1 MIYSYEL
8 EKQLLAALIK
18 KPENYFE
25 ISAFIN
31 EKDFYSEDNSLNK
44 TIFTIV
50 RQALEAHEEI
60 DDVIIAQRV
69 QNLGISFDDVVNV
82 AEYVKSLG
90 MRKVAD
96 GSLIKTAR
104 ELKKYTIRREIY
116 ESSQNI
122 AKKMKTLPAESSY
135 SEIISVADKEYNSRI
150 NQYEVGNDSPE
161 NIYDEMENVIEER
174 GANPVTEFGMM
185 GPHKKINDIYGSL
198 LRPGNITVIVARSG
212 VGKMNPLYTKVLTP
226 TGFVEMRHIHIGSK
240 VICPNGETSTVTRV
254 FDHKDKEIYRIYLK
268 DGRYADCGLEHLW
281 KIFGRDKKGV
291 YNWQIVDTQEI
302 INHLNCSTKRV
313 YLPLVEELLKEDK
326 EFDIHP
332 YCIGAFIGDGCL
344 SKAPIMESADIEIID
359 KMQKILECEISSTKP
374 TNSKSKGY
382 RFMKKN
388 SNENTIT
395 TSLRKLNLIGKRA
408 YEKFIPEIYFSGSF
422 NQRIELLRGLM
433 DTDGTLSKSK
443 GRNGKSEK
451 YGNLSYS
458 TSSEK
463 LAKDIQRLVWSI
475 GGIATVR
482 TKNTFYKKN
491 GEKVHCRLSYRIS
504 IRFRNPNHLFFVAR
518 KKNKAPNSHQY
529 QHSDLK
535 IQVVKVEKLPNK
547 EDCRCIEIDN
557 SEHLYV
563 IDDYIVTHNTQFCM
577 DYSTK
582 VSLQYN
588 VPVLHFDNGEMSKEE
603 LIMRQCSALS
613 GVPMHLIESGQW
625 LRAGKEV
632 VEKVRSVWSKVK
644 KLQFYYYNV
653 GGLDVD
659 SMINTLKRFYYSKV
673 GRGNRMIFSFD
684 YIKTTSDSGGGNKTE
699 WQMVGEMVDKFKRC
713 VQKEILYDGLPIIP
727 MITSVQSN
735 RSGITNNR
743 NSQNVVDD
751 ESIVSLSDRIT
762 QFCSHMFIL
771 RNKTTD
777 EVLNEG
783 VRFGTHKLI
792 DVKSRHLGKDI
803 AGAVEPVRVG
813 DTLRKNFINLEFKN
827 FRITE
832 KGDLRDIVEFNN
844 IGEGAEQNGRN
855 TAPDFDE
862 L

>member
-1 MIYSYEL
+1 MISEYRNSSMIYSYEL

-96 GSLIKTAR
+96 GSLIKTAK
-104 ELKKYTIRREIY
+104 ELKKYTIRREIF

-161 NIYDEMENVIEER
+161 NIYDEMESMIEDR

-185 GPHKKINDIYGSL
+185 GPHERINSIYGSL

-212 VGKMNPLYTKVLTP
+212 VGK
-226 TGFVEMRHIHIGSK
+226 
-240 VICPNGETSTVTRV
+240 
-254 FDHKDKEIYRIYLK
+254 
-268 DGRYADCGLEHLW
+268 
-281 KIFGRDKKGV
+281 
-291 YNWQIVDTQEI
+291 
-302 INHLNCSTKRV
+302 
-313 YLPLVEELLKEDK
+313 
-326 EFDIHP
+326 
-332 YCIGAFIGDGCL
+332 
-344 SKAPIMESADIEIID
+344 
-359 KMQKILECEISSTKP
+359 
-374 TNSKSKGY
+374 
-382 RFMKKN
+382 
-388 SNENTIT
+388 
-395 TSLRKLNLIGKRA
+395 
-408 YEKFIPEIYFSGSF
+408 
-422 NQRIELLRGLM
+422 
-433 DTDGTLSKSK
+433 
-443 GRNGKSEK
+443 
-451 YGNLSYS
+451 
-458 TSSEK
+458 
-463 LAKDIQRLVWSI
+463 
-475 GGIATVR
+475 
-482 TKNTFYKKN
+482 
-491 GEKVHCRLSYRIS
+491 
-504 IRFRNPNHLFFVAR
+504 
-518 KKNKAPNSHQY
+518 
-529 QHSDLK
+529 
-535 IQVVKVEKLPNK
+535 
-547 EDCRCIEIDN
+547 
-557 SEHLYV
+557 
-563 IDDYIVTHNTQFCM
+563 TQFCM

-582 VSLQYN
+582 VSLAYN

-625 LRAGKEV
+625 LRAGKETV
-632 VEKVRSVWSKVK
+632 DKVRNIWARVK

-673 GRGNRMIFSFD
+673 GRGNKMIFSFD
-684 YIKTTSDSGGGNKTE
+684 YIKTTSDSTGSNKTE

-713 VQKEILYDGLPIIP
+713 VQKDILYDGLPIIS

-792 DVKSRHLGKDI
+792 NVKARHLGKDI
-803 AGAVEPVRVG
+803 AGAVEAVRVG

-827 FRITE
+827 FNITE
-832 KGDLRDIVEFNN
+832 RGDLRDIVEFND
-844 IGEGAEQNGRN
+844 IGEGAEENGRN